1 MNAQNSMKIPISDAR
16 RSKLLSLIKVDTFY
30 YRHHTWGDKNVVIG
44 TLQTVLL
51 KVCAMCGRCSLTSL
65 DNWAA
70 ADKQPKTRMVEL
82 LLSGN
87 RLTAVPPD
95 VVISV
100 HSSLKHLDVSGNLL
114 TTLDR
119 EGFPSWTAVERL
131 SLAGNPWQC
140 DCELAWVRRFR
151 FVDNATCWTPSTTTG
166 QRVVCYD
173 ADDCDY
179 YPEQYQKEGNDYYQN
194 EDVHRCE
201 TNQTT
206 EPQGLYTLM

>member
-1 MNAQNSMKIPISDAR
+1 
-16 RSKLLSLIKVDTFY
+16 
-30 YRHHTWGDKNVVIG
+30 
-44 TLQTVLL
+44 
-51 KVCAMCGRCSLTSL
+51 MCGRCSLTSL